1 MISSIENRFV
11 PNYAVPPG
19 ELLDEE
25 LIHRGMSQ
33 VELAKRTGLTQ
44 KTINEIIKAKAP
56 ITPDTALKLERVINL
71 PADYWLSLERLYQEA
86 LARTR
91 EHQNLETDVDWLKF
105 LPIKEM
111 CISKWVRRH
120 PNRVDQLKEILKF
133 FGIASVEQW
142 EVLWGSLE
150 VAYRRSLKFQGNAY
164 AISAW
169 LRRGEIL
176 AQELECSPFDESRFR
191 EVLAAI
197 KALTREPQPGIFVP
211 RLQNY
216 CASAGVA
223 VVFVPELP
231 QTHVSGATRWL
242 NKDKAVI
249 QLSLRYKSDDH
260 LWFTFFHEAGHVIK
274 HGKKSVFLEGKGM
287 REEKEQEETEADNFA
302 RNFLVPTDKFSE
314 FVKLNLFSKRA
325 IIKFARQ
332 IGIAPGIIVGQLQ
345 HDGLLP
351 FTHCNGLKRRFRWHL
366 NSRG

>member
-1 MISSIENRFV
+1 MV
-11 PNYAVPPG
+11 V
-19 ELLDEE
+19 
-25 LIHRGMSQ
+25 LIIC
-33 VELAKRTGLTQ
+33 K
-44 KTINEIIKAKAP
+44 
-56 ITPDTALKLERVINL
+56 
-71 PADYWLSLERLYQEA
+71 
-86 LARTR
+86 
-91 EHQNLETDVDWLKF
+91 
-105 LPIKEM
+105 
-111 CISKWVRRH
+111 
-120 PNRVDQLKEILKF
+120 
-133 FGIASVEQW
+133 
-142 EVLWGSLE
+142 
-150 VAYRRSLKFQGNAY
+150 GNAY